1 MRTQPRTHLVNSGT
15 MPSTP
20 LKPKFVPL
28 YLAPRI
34 ASGPA
39 QRSGVSQSSSYESI
53 PVFGF
58 NGSPMRSGGT
68 NGTPVVVSRR
78 NVSKFTTE

>member
-1 MRTQPRTHLVNSGT
+1 MRTEPRRHLVNPGT
-15 MPSTP
+15 MPSSQP
-20 LKPKFVPL
+20 KPKFVPL

-34 ASGPA
+34 AGGPA
-39 QRSGVSQSSSYESI
+39 QRSGVSQASSYESI

-68 NGTPVVVSRR
+68 NGETVIVSRR
-78 NVSKFTTE
+78 NVSKFTTV